1 MRGSRV
7 PVRAITSLREET
19 AGSCH
24 PLPQRG
30 DTARRQL
37 WPIVLPRV
45 ILGSLRPELGE
56 RNLRFF
62 MIHPAWGRLLLKPGW
77 RDQETPCL
85 VSAHGKAFRVLPS
98 RMMIAVFFWFVC
110 LVFVSFCINLRKFAS
125 ITSFG
130 VFLS

>member
-62 MIHPAWGRLLLKPGW
+62 MIHPAWGAFVTETRLERPRNPLSGFCSRKSLQSFTVKNDDSCVFLVYLL
-77 RDQETPCL
+77 
-85 VSAHGKAFRVLPS
+85 
-98 RMMIAVFFWFVC
+98 
-110 LVFVSFCINLRKFAS
+110 SFCFILH
-125 ITSFG
+125 
-130 VFLS
+130 